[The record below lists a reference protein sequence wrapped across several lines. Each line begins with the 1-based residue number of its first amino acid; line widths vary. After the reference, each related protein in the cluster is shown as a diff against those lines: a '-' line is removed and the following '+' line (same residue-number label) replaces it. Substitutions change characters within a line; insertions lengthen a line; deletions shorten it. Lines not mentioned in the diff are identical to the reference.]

1 MQMRNRISKSETNS
15 NLSEPGKYAV
25 QKDGKMKVRQAYR
38 VVFLTAIVLFRL
50 QMCGSGVFA
59 AEELDPSLE
68 RIEQRL
74 KEETLTGPSEPG
86 SLTYMR
92 AIGEK
97 PARSVSPRQMITERR
112 LTLEECLRLAFVNSN
127 EINQARQAIL
137 AVGGSKLVN
146 NSRFLPS
153 IELISQYEHF
163 RNFDSENVTDD
174 AHSISALITQRI
186 FEYGKDN
193 PLDLTLR
200 AEQRDVL
207 FNYENKVAV
216 IFSQVRRAFFFIML
230 KEQQIATRQKLLE
243 QFKIQY
249 EIKQKRMGAGNLSVK
264 IEVLTARLNML
275 NEETRINALNRERFN
290 RKMDLLRLI
299 GLPVGADHVEFDGE
313 MDDFGLV
320 DFEMDEMI
328 RLALAQSSQLALAEA
343 IVAEQQRFQD
353 QLRFEYLPDLRFRG
367 GYQGENGKVGADLI
381 NQDDTWGLD
390 IFGQPIVPE
399 SKEGRSQSLGLFGNE
414 MTLGGPD
421 PGWFTGLQL
430 RIPITEGGARK
441 GRQIEAKAALN
452 SFKAALEDQ
461 KDRIELS
468 VRQSYKFLG
477 EQKSQIE
484 LAQQNVN
491 IEKERFEINTELRNV
506 GRITDDALETFRG
519 KFFAAQDSL
528 FIEQEKMIELQENL
542 RLAVRYFK

>member
-25 QKDGKMKVRQAYR
+25 QKDGKMKIRQACR
-38 VVFLTAIVLFRL
+38 MVFLTTMVLCRL
-50 QMCGSGVFA
+50 QTGPSGVFA
-59 AEELDPSLE
+59 AEELDSSLE

-200 AEQRDVL
+200 AEQRDAL

>member
-1 MQMRNRISKSETNS
+1 
-15 NLSEPGKYAV
+15 
-25 QKDGKMKVRQAYR
+25 
-38 VVFLTAIVLFRL
+38 
-50 QMCGSGVFA
+50 
-59 AEELDPSLE
+59 
-68 RIEQRL
+68 
-74 KEETLTGPSEPG
+74 
-86 SLTYMR
+86 
-92 AIGEK
+92 
-97 PARSVSPRQMITERR
+97 
-112 LTLEECLRLAFVNSN
+112 
-127 EINQARQAIL
+127 
-137 AVGGSKLVN
+137 
-146 NSRFLPS
+146 
-153 IELISQYEHF
+153 
-163 RNFDSENVTDD
+163 
-174 AHSISALITQRI
+174 
-186 FEYGKDN
+186 
-193 PLDLTLR
+193 
-200 AEQRDVL
+200 
-207 FNYENKVAV
+207 
-216 IFSQVRRAFFFIML
+216 
-230 KEQQIATRQKLLE
+230 
-243 QFKIQY
+243 
-249 EIKQKRMGAGNLSVK
+249 MGAGNLSVK

-452 SFKAALEDQ
+452 SFKAAIEDQ

>member
-200 AEQRDVL
+200 AEQRDAL

>member
-15 NLSEPGKYAV
+15 NLGAPGKYAI
-25 QKDGKMKVRQAYR
+25 QKEGKMKVRQAYR

-200 AEQRDVL
+200 AEQRDAL